1 MSSNDL
7 RCPACRAKQPLQP
20 VCRRCDAD
28 LKLLVRALEHVAALV
43 ARHEQARARAD
54 HHAMETT
61 ARQLALIAPKRLAAI
76 CLDEGDR

>member
-1 MSSNDL
+1 MSSNDF

-28 LKLLVRALEHVAALV
+28 LSLLVRATEHVAALI
-43 ARHEQARARAD
+43 ARHEQARAQAD

-61 ARQLALIAPKRLAAI
+61 ARQLALLAPKRLTAI
-76 CLDEGDR
+76 CPDKRDQ